1 MNSWRNFIYVVAFFI
16 LGFPAAIALSNS
28 SSSSGEIK
36 RGTLPSLPASKKIAP
51 SASSGVPKTF
61 KLNISVSKPE
71 DLKVRQGETVI
82 SGQVL
87 ADRVAD
93 RNRLNLA
100 KQELELSLKKIEG
113 SIIFNPPKP
122 KSVPSVAS
130 LPPSQFREQEAD
142 ILDAQIKVREAQI
155 AVDLHKR
162 SLSIAPPKETSELE
176 QVKAMVAAAKNK
188 VDIQQRKIDAIAT
201 MTLPEAVSEHE
212 AKVMEQL
219 QTELTSREAEER
231 VAAANLEAASLGA
244 AEEERQL
251 LADFDRAKSNLEL
264 VKARL
269 DTAREKRQREEYQHQ
284 LELAQRAE
292 QQNQAEQAYSRQL
305 MEAQAQERE
314 KDYQL
319 SQVRAKIQDVNSQLA
334 QLATIKSPY
343 SGVVRRVKY
352 EGQSNQ
358 DLKVTITIAT
368 GSSAV
373 QFPRTEGDRIPGIAV
388 PN

>member
-1 MNSWRNFIYVVAFFI
+1 VSLCISDSLTTGLRLQGLEPVFIRSNMNNWRNFIYVVAFFI

-28 SSSSGEIK
+28 SSSSGELK
-36 RGTLPSLPASKKIAP
+36 GSTLPSLPASKKIVP
-51 SASSGVPKTF
+51 SASAGIPRTF
-61 KLNISVSKPE
+61 KLNISISKPE

-113 SIIFNPPKP
+113 SIIFNPPQP

-162 SLSIAPPKETSELE
+162 SLSIQPPKETSELE
-176 QVKAMVAAAKNK
+176 QARAVVVAAKNK

-292 QQNQAEQAYSRQL
+292 QQNLKHRL
-305 MEAQAQERE
+305 
-314 KDYQL
+314 L
-319 SQVRAKIQDVNSQLA
+319 
-334 QLATIKSPY
+334 KS
-343 SGVVRRVKY
+343 
-352 EGQSNQ
+352 
-358 DLKVTITIAT
+358 
-368 GSSAV
+368 
-373 QFPRTEGDRIPGIAV
+373 
-388 PN
+388 